1 MFALFKLAPTFK
13 ILFLKTI
20 IIVFMKKYNEKN
32 LYQRKFTKTLMIISA
47 IFLAVNGFGF
57 TFFPNEISILLTN
70 DDNHFFI
77 LILQILGSLYL
88 GFSYLNWMSKNSL
101 IGGIYNKPLLIGN
114 LLHFLTASMALIK
127 LAFKFE
133 NNLQLILSYTI
144 IYCLFT
150 SFFGY
155 VFFTNPFSNNP

>member
-1 MFALFKLAPTFK
+1 
-13 ILFLKTI
+13 
-20 IIVFMKKYNEKN
+20 MKKYDEKN
-32 LYQRKFTKTLMIISA
+32 SYQRKFTKTLMIISA
-47 IFLAVNGFGF
+47 IFLAVNGFVF
-57 TFFPNEISILLTN
+57 SFFPNEISVLLTN
-70 DDNHFFI
+70 DDNHIFT
-77 LILQILGSLYL
+77 LILQILGALYL
-88 GFSYLNWMSKNSL
+88 GFSYINWMSKNSL

-150 SFFGY
+150 LFFGY
-155 VFFTNPFSNNP
+155 VFFTNPSFK

>member
-1 MFALFKLAPTFK
+1 
-13 ILFLKTI
+13 
-20 IIVFMKKYNEKN
+20 MKKYDEKN
-32 LYQRKFTKTLMIISA
+32 SYQRKFTKTLMIISA

-57 TFFPNEISILLTN
+57 TFFPNEISVLLTN

-77 LILQILGSLYL
+77 LILQILGALYL

-114 LLHFLTASMALIK
+114 LLHFFSASMALIK

-150 SFFGY
+150 LFFGY
-155 VFFTNPFSNNP
+155 VFFTNPFLFKNSKVN